1 MTALAAAVAVA
12 AVGGRGAAVVST
24 TSAAARRRRR
34 WAGEG
39 GWVGCVAP
47 AFWRQLPHFPRHP
60 LATTSLGSR
69 GRGGRRRTSPP
80 PTSGQSLLCLCAVHL
95 HQFVLL
101 VWFACA
107 VRFFPF
113 LSFFFF
119 WSFLSL
125 FSGRCVSP
133 DCSRLTHS
141 HRRPSRFATCGFF
154 IGGAWVFFQRSP
166 LVVRGGG
173 AGGYDAAAQARG
185 RAPFCES
192 GAVRRCV
199 RTGCYSEQA
208 SNCDAHFDFLL
219 CVATLLF

>member
-1 MTALAAAVAVA
+1 MAVVAPPSSLPPLPRPGGAVAGLGRVDGWGASRLPFGGSCPISLATPSQQLHWVA
-12 AVGGRGAAVVST
+12 AVG
-24 TSAAARRRRR
+24 AAADGRRLR
-34 WAGEG
+34 
-39 GWVGCVAP
+39 P
-47 AFWRQLPHFPRHP
+47 P
-60 LATTSLGSR
+60 LAN
-69 GRGGRRRTSPP
+69 PFF
-80 PTSGQSLLCLCAVHL
+80 A
-95 HQFVLL
+95 FVLYISTSSSCL
-101 VWFACA
+101 FGLLALFVFF
-107 VRFFPF
+107 RFS
-113 LSFFFF
+113 LFFFF